1 MEYPAQRLGYIIA
14 DTRLALVITRQSLVH
29 RLAGACADTVATVLM
44 TADAPWQQVPPA
56 GKSLP
61 ASSPSSPAYVMY
73 TSGST
78 GRPKGVVVPHI
89 AVVRLVMGQ
98 TYAAFGPHL
107 RTLLLAPTA
116 FDASTFELW
125 APLLHGGTCVVF
137 PDQLPDFSPLAKVL
151 REGRVNCLWLTAGL
165 FNQVIDHAPDML
177 STVDQIITGG
187 DVLSMP
193 HVRRA
198 TELLPN
204 ARLTNGY
211 GPTES
216 TTFACSH
223 DIRPEDL
230 GRVSVPIG
238 RPLAHTTCLLVDELL
253 QPVAEGMAG
262 ELLIGGLG
270 LALGYLNQPEL
281 SAEKFIFVGGVGSA
295 GERFYRTGDR
305 CRWLPGGEL
314 EFLGRF
320 DNQVKIRGH
329 RIELGEVESVLA
341 GHPAVKSCAVI
352 AVDRGNGK
360 QLEAVLVSGES
371 GRLSIG

>member
-1 MEYPAQRLGYIIA
+1 
-14 DTRLALVITRQSLVH
+14 
-29 RLAGACADTVATVLM
+29 
-44 TADAPWQQVPPA
+44 
-56 GKSLP
+56 
-61 ASSPSSPAYVMY
+61 MY